1 MRVRVWESQSS
12 GSTLFIL
19 AVCKRV
25 ASVAHVRPPPS
36 LPANRLFFLVIV
48 WGLIARSTI
57 WESISIRPS
66 VRKRSSARLCPGLSP
81 HGQLPPQRLRTSV
94 KRMRNVFSLVLP
106 ALLFYTI
113 PRQCPCAGECH
124 EKAVA
129 ARWPMPLPQA
139 RCRGRSSNMM
149 GFT

>member
-19 AVCKRV
+19 AVGKRV
-25 ASVAHVRPPPS
+25 ASVAYVRPPPS

-48 WGLIARSTI
+48 WGLIVRSTI

-81 HGQLPPQRLRTSV
+81 HVQLPPPAITHV
-94 KRMRNVFSLVLP
+94 CKENEKRVLFSSTRIAVLHNP
-106 ALLFYTI
+106 A
-113 PRQCPCAGECH
+113 
-124 EKAVA
+124 
-129 ARWPMPLPQA
+129 PMSL
-139 RCRGRSSNMM
+139 CRGVPREGGSRSLADAAAT
-149 GFT
+149 G